1 MQHTRFCNF
10 GIYTLKALAFSDQL
24 NLDEEDITKL
34 TRLAIFLCPLY
45 IPYFVSGSIG
55 SDAPINDLEFF
66 KKLVRF
72 SSMDP
77 ELGDCA
83 KTILLRHTWYL
94 QEETVP
100 MALFSDKLTEDDKS
114 RLASK
119 MLTFESNKPS
129 HWDSEEGGEV
139 RYELGKPVLNLDLTP
154 ATKLIDL
161 VGVNSFMIFD
171 LLGISWD
178 WLRDKPDSW
187 SSSEMFM
194 TMRDYIR
201 TVKVT
206 NDVAERGVK
215 IMADYASILTV
226 DDDMRP
232 LILQGVERNRR
243 MFPSFKKSVLNS

>member
-1 MQHTRFCNF
+1 M
-10 GIYTLKALAFSDQL
+10 L
-24 NLDEEDITKL
+24 NLD
-34 TRLAIFLCPLY
+34 
-45 IPYFVSGSIG
+45 
-55 SDAPINDLEFF
+55 
-66 KKLVRF
+66 
-72 SSMDP
+72 M
-77 ELGDCA
+77 
-83 KTILLRHTWYL
+83 
-94 QEETVP
+94 
-100 MALFSDKLTEDDKS
+100 
-114 RLASK
+114 
-119 MLTFESNKPS
+119 
-129 HWDSEEGGEV
+129 
-139 RYELGKPVLNLDLTP
+139 TP